1 MSCSDLSL
9 VYSVEDVVT
18 RDEPMPL
25 YDEDPRSRAE
35 TVEDF
40 ILLSDDQVTLLL
52 SFIHTLLSFF
62 LRSPDN
68 EQR

>member
-1 MSCSDLSL
+1 MFGADLSL
-9 VYSVEDVVT
+9 VFSAEDAMT
-18 RDEPMPL
+18 LDAPISPH
-25 YDEDPRSRAE
+25 YKDPRSRAE

-52 SFIHTLLSFF
+52 SLIHTLLSFF